1 MKYDTDLSHLT
12 SVFADIIKGR
22 PPAVELYLA
31 SSGDWIISKFSAFL
45 DSAALVKL
53 KLLEIMVSTVN
64 NGDFVVNYCPNAFQR
79 VFNIFIFLNTQK

>member
-1 MKYDTDLSHLT
+1 MYN
-12 SVFADIIKGR
+12 
-22 PPAVELYLA
+22 LA

-64 NGDFVVNYCPNAFQR
+64 NGDFVVSY
-79 VFNIFIFLNTQK
+79 LS